1 MLNRTNF
8 VIIVLSGALM
18 FLAACGQKAETGAAG
33 AHAREVEEWRAQRLA
48 SLKSEDGWLTLVG
61 LYWLKEGEN
70 RFGADEANDLVLP
83 AGKAPGRAG
92 SLFVSGRDV
101 RVEAGEGSGLT
112 HEGAAVTSL
121 QLKSDAGGKAP
132 TVLKLGSLSLQ
143 VIERGGK
150 LGLRVKDRESEALRN
165 FRGLEHFPA
174 DARWRFEARFERF
187 DPPRSLPIA
196 NVLGWEE
203 DTPSPGAIVFEAGGR
218 TYRLDAITEPG
229 EPRLFIIFA
238 DATSGRET
246 YGAGRYLYA
255 DPPDSS
261 GKVVVDFNK
270 AYSPPCAFTS
280 FATCPL
286 PPEQNRL
293 PLRVEAGE
301 KFAGH

>member
-8 VIIVLSGALM
+8 IIVLGGALM
-18 FLAACGQKAETGAAG
+18 FLVGCGQKAETASAG

-83 AGKAPGRAG
+83 AGKAPARAG
-92 SLFVSGRDV
+92 SLFVSGKEV
-101 RVEAGEGSGLT
+101 RVEAREGSGLT
-112 HEGAAVTSL
+112 HDGTPVNSL
-121 QLKSDAGGKAP
+121 RLKSDAGGEAP
-132 TVLKLGSLSLQ
+132 TILKLGSLSLQ

-150 LGLRVKDRESEALRN
+150 LGLRVKDRESEALKN
-165 FRGLEHFPA
+165 FRGLDNFPA

-187 DPPRSLPIA
+187 DPPRSLPIT

-203 DTPSPGAIVFEAGGR
+203 DTPSPGAVVFEAGGK
-218 TYRLDAITEPG
+218 TYRLDAISEPG

-255 DPPDSS
+255 DPPDAS

-286 PPEQNRL
+286 PPEQNKL